1 MQLSFSLVIFAIA
14 ILLLMRKKNGTV
26 NFTAKKLGLGLVV
39 TLVVINVI
47 MFIIM

>member
-14 ILLLMRKKNGTV
+14 ILLLMRKNNGAV